1 MTNFQN
7 MFLFL
12 SGFVVISLAAK
23 QVGKYF
29 KDYKLPLI
37 SGFLF
42 TGIIAGPYVLGLI
55 GSDAVES
62 LSFIDQ
68 VSLGFI
74 AFIAGSE
81 IYVEEF
87 RSLFRSIKKVTVFMA
102 FSTLLIVATVIF
114 LFSDQI
120 PFMGSMSLLQRMG
133 VSMLAGGILCAISP
147 SSTVAVIKELRA
159 KGPFSQISLGVT
171 VFMDVIVVTLFA
183 FNSSIVDGL
192 FKDVGFSL
200 WFIIVLILEIGAS
213 VLLGLALG
221 KVMFLVTSLRIP
233 PKVKAVTYLVL
244 GYLVFFGTH
253 HFEEWMSATHQIEI
267 VLEPL
272 LICMI
277 ASFFVSNRSE
287 NRHEFLSIIEKTSMP
302 IYVIFFTLTGASLN
316 LELLYSIWAIALTIF
331 VARVGGLFVGSFA
344 GGMVAGQGLKVSS
357 RFWMS
362 FITQAGVGL
371 GLAKEV
377 SVSFPEWGDKFAT
390 LIISVIVINQILGPA
405 FFKFAITSVGES
417 HTRKS
422 DSEYEGKRKAI
433 IFGISGQ
440 SATLALQL
448 KSHHW
453 KVKIAC
459 PKRESIE
466 EVMNSE
472 IEIHPLPS
480 YDLSSIREL
489 GAEKAGAFVF
499 MLSDEEN
506 FELCEHIYEHY
517 GEATMIVLLNDR
529 SNYEKFKELGCLIVS
544 PTTAI
549 ISLLDHFVRSPAGA
563 SLLLGME
570 DRQDIVDITVRNP
583 NLYGV
588 YLKDMRLPLDVLVVS
603 LHRSG
608 RNIDIHGN
616 LKFQVGDIV
625 TMVGSEGSLEDV
637 TIRFGV

>member
-1 MTNFQN
+1 MANIQS

-12 SGFVVISLAAK
+12 SGFIVISLAAK

-42 TGIIAGPYVLGLI
+42 TGIVAGPYVLGLI
-55 GSDAVES
+55 GKEAVAG

-68 VSLGFI
+68 ISLAFI
-74 AFIAGSE
+74 AFVAGSE

-87 RSLFRSIKKVTVFMA
+87 RTLFKSIKKVTAFMA
-102 FSTLLIVATVIF
+102 VSTSLIVAGAIYLVSAH
-114 LFSDQI
+114 L
-120 PFMGSMSLLQRMG
+120 PFMAVMSPLERLG
-133 VSMLAGGILCAISP
+133 ISLLAGGILCAISP

-183 FNSSIVDGL
+183 FNSSIVDAI
-192 FKDVGFSL
+192 FKDVGFNL
-200 WFIIVLILEIGAS
+200 WFLIVLLLEIASS
-213 VLLGLALG
+213 VLLGFGLG
-221 KVMFLVTSLRIP
+221 KLMHWVTGLRIP
-233 PKVKAVTYLVL
+233 KKVKSIFYLVA
-244 GYLVFFGTH
+244 GYLVFFLIH
-253 HFEEWMSATHQIEI
+253 HFEEWAASSMQLEI

-272 LICMI
+272 LICMV
-277 ASFFVSNRSE
+277 ASFYVSNKSA
-287 NRHEFLSIIEKTSMP
+287 NRDEFLSIMEKTSMP

-316 LELLYSIWAIALTIF
+316 LELLYSVWPFALIIF
-331 VARVGGLFVGSFA
+331 GARAFGLFSGSFA
-344 GGMVAGQGLKVSS
+344 GGMLAGQGLKRSS

-362 FITQAGVGL
+362 FVTQAGVGL

-405 FFKFAITSVGES
+405 FFKFAITSLGES

-433 IFGISGQ
+433 IFGVSGQ

-472 IEIHPLPS
+472 IEIHPLPNFE
-480 YDLSSIREL
+480 LSTIRDL

-499 MLSDEEN
+499 MLSDDEN
-506 FELCEHIYEHY
+506 YELCEHIYEHY

-529 SNYEKFKELGCLIVS
+529 ANYDRFKELGCLIVS
-544 PTTAI
+544 PSTAI
-549 ISLLDHFVRSPAGA
+549 ISLLDHFVRSPSGA

-570 DRQDIVDITVRNP
+570 DQQDIVDITVRNP

-603 LHRSG
+603 LHRHG
-608 RNIDIHGN
+608 RNIDVHGN
-616 LKFQVGDIV
+616 IKFQVGDIV
-625 TMVGSEGSLEDV
+625 TMVGSEESLEDV

>member
-1 MTNFQN
+1 MASIQS

-12 SGFVVISLAAK
+12 SGFIVISLAAK

-55 GSDAVES
+55 GSDAVKS

-68 VSLGFI
+68 ISLAFI

-87 RSLFRSIKKVTVFMA
+87 RSLFKSIRKVTAFMA
-102 FSTLLIVATVIF
+102 VTTLTVVATVIF

-120 PFMGSMSLLQRMG
+120 PFMGAMSLLERIG
-133 VSMLAGGILCAISP
+133 VSLLAGGILCAISP

-159 KGPFSQISLGVT
+159 KGPFTQISLGVT

-183 FNSSIVDGL
+183 FNSSIVDAI
-192 FKDVGFSL
+192 FKDVGFNL
-200 WFIIVLILEIGAS
+200 WFLITLILEIGAS
-213 VLLGLALG
+213 VVLGIAVG
-221 KVMFLVTSLRIP
+221 KLMCVVTGLRIP
-233 PKVKAVTYLVL
+233 PKVKAITYLVM
-244 GYLVFFGTH
+244 GYMVFSGTH
-253 HFEEWMSATHQIEI
+253 FFEEFMHHQFAIE
-267 VLEPL
+267 VVFEPL

-287 NRHEFLSIIEKTSMP
+287 NRDEFLTIMEKTSMP
-302 IYVIFFTLTGASLN
+302 IYVVFFTLTGASLN
-316 LELLYSIWAIALTIF
+316 LELLSSVWAIALTIF
-331 VARVGGLFVGSFA
+331 IARVGGLFVGSFA
-344 GGMVAGQGLKVSS
+344 GGMLDGQKAKVSS

-377 SVSFPEWGDKFAT
+377 SVSFPEWGDEFAT
-390 LIISVIVINQILGPA
+390 LVISVIVINQILGPA
-405 FFKFAITSVGES
+405 FFKFAIISLKES

-422 DSEYEGKRKAI
+422 DSLYEGKRKAV

-459 PKRESIE
+459 PRRDEVE

-472 IEIHPLPS
+472 IEVHPLP
-480 YDLSSIREL
+480 DFELSTIREL

-499 MLSDEEN
+499 MLSDDEN
-506 FELCEHIYEHY
+506 YVLCEHIYEHY
-517 GEATMIVLLNDR
+517 GEATMIVLLNER
-529 SNYEKFKELGCLIVS
+529 ANYDKFKELGCLIVS
-544 PTTAI
+544 PSTAI
-549 ISLLDHFVRSPAGA
+549 ISLLDHFVRSPSGA

-570 DRQDIVDITVRNP
+570 DKQDIVDITVRNP

-588 YLKDMRLPLDVLVVS
+588 YLKDMRLPLDVLIVS
-603 LHRSG
+603 LHRHG
-608 RNIDIHGN
+608 RNLDVHGN
-616 LKFQVGDIV
+616 IKFQVGDIV
-625 TMVGSEGSLEDV
+625 TIVGSEESLEDV